1 MSLYLIATEYRQA
14 LDTLAESD
22 LDPQTLAD
30 TLEGL
35 GGELQ
40 PKAVAVAMW
49 ARNRDAD
56 ADAIEEAAKAMM
68 DRAKAD
74 RAKAAQARAYL
85 LQCMQLAGVER
96 ISSPHVVL
104 SVRANP
110 ASVEIEDEDQIP
122 AAYMTDPKPVPPK
135 PDKALI
141 KRALQDGHEVPG
153 ARLARGVRL
162 EIKQ

>member
-1 MSLYLIATEYRQA
+1 VSLYLIATEYRQA

-35 GGELQ
+35 DGELQ

-49 ARNRDAD
+49 ARNVDAD
-56 ADAIEEAAKAMM
+56 ADAIEAAAKAMQE
-68 DRAKAD
+68 
-74 RAKAAQARAYL
+74 RAKAARAKAERTRAYL

-110 ASVEIEDEDQIP
+110 ASVEIEDEAQIP
-122 AAYMTDPKPVPPK
+122 AAYMADPKPVPPK